1 MKPRQV
7 LPENSPAYN
16 DIIWGGCWPVMKADL
31 DNATARLCGGD
42 LVKVTPLTALTKLL
56 YLTAETVQ
64 PTKCLSLK

>member
-7 LPENSPAYN
+7 LPVNSPVYN
-16 DIIWGGCWPVMKADL
+16 DIIWGGCWLVMEADL

-42 LVKVTPLTALTKLL
+42 LVKVAPLSALTKLL

-64 PTKCLSLK
+64 PIKCLSLQ